1 MEKKQKKYQDAIKE
15 NIKSKKNG
23 PFIKSFVSEDEI
35 KIKRLYSTL
44 GFNFVDVGSK
54 VETFSKNR
62 VNIYFELNKGE
73 RTKISKISFK
83 GDKKLR
89 DRRLRDIIA
98 SQEAKFWKVLSQNTK
113 VNQKNIELD
122 KRLLTNYY
130 KSIGYYDVKVLSEIV
145 ELKEDF
151 QAEITYS
158 INAGT
163 RYKINKITTKVD
175 PVLDKELFLPLKN
188 IYDKVVG
195 SYYSPFLVKKLLDE
209 LDLIITSEDLQ
220 FVEHNVNEVLEGD
233 LIEVQINI
241 LKEKRF

>member
-1 MEKKQKKYQDAIKE
+1 M
-15 NIKSKKNG
+15 
-23 PFIKSFVSEDEI
+23 
-35 KIKRLYSTL
+35 
-44 GFNFVDVGSK
+44 
-54 VETFSKNR
+54 
-62 VNIYFELNKGE
+62 NKGE

-241 LKEKRF
+241 FEGERF